1 MHRNFRCAFV
11 VLISTLLVVQNTI
24 TGYAQDTGSSQ
35 TGTIDS
41 TTTSATASAHKR
53 TTHKKRHIVRRRRTT
68 RSTGIPSDLNS
79 DSDQASSKDRLSTVI
94 RLSDGVRTWKPS
106 RRMLGVSYA
115 NGGTNNST
123 PGTFEFTVDRDK
135 LKRYLSRIKG
145 YTDRSATVSHPAV
158 VSANPDDDGT
168 EQAPATIIAGH
179 DGEALDVN
187 ASVDRIQH
195 AVQSQPTTTH
205 LDLVMVTKHAAV
217 SEQDLTGIDTRIG
230 YFVTRFNAGDVG
242 RTQTVRRAIE
252 LIDKTVVP
260 PGATFSIN
268 KSVGERTAERGF
280 GSGHVFVDG
289 HMEVQL
295 GGGMCQVA
303 TTLFNAAMIANLK
316 IVERH
321 QHVRTIPYASPGRDA
336 TVYWGQKDFKFQND
350 TDAPIYISY
359 KTNHSHAIIS
369 LFGKGVEG
377 RKVKLISH
385 YRRLGERHYTGVF
398 YRVVSYP
405 DGRVEKSTPYYS
417 NYDWPPTLDYSR

>member
-1 MHRNFRCAFV
+1 MHRDFRCAFV
-11 VLISTLLVVQNTI
+11 VLISTLLLVQNVI
-24 TGYAQDTGSSQ
+24 AGHAQDTGSIQ
-35 TGTIDS
+35 
-41 TTTSATASAHKR
+41 SATSDSINTPAATSPAKR
-53 TTHKKRHIVRRRRTT
+53 PTHKKRRTVRRRRV
-68 RSTGIPSDLNS
+68 SSSSDIPSDLNS
-79 DSDQASSKDRLSTVI
+79 NPESATSGDRLSTVI

-115 NGGTNNST
+115 NAGSDSSA
-123 PGTFEFTVDRDK
+123 PGDFQFVVDRDK
-135 LKRYLSRIKG
+135 LKRYLLRIKD
-145 YTDRSATVSHPAV
+145 YTDRPAAAARPKV
-158 VSANPDDDGT
+158 VSSAPDDDGT
-168 EQAPATIIAGH
+168 EQVPATIIPGH

-195 AVQSQPTTTH
+195 AIQSQPTTTH
-205 LDLVMVTKHAAV
+205 IQLVMVTKHAPAV
-217 SEQDLTGIDTRIG
+217 VQDLTGIDSRIG
-230 YFVTRFNAGDVG
+230 YFVTRFNPGDVG

-260 PGATFSIN
+260 PGAVFSIN
-268 KSVGERTAERGF
+268 QAVGERTAERGF
-280 GSGHVFVDG
+280 GQGHVFVDG
-289 HMEVQL
+289 HMEIQL

-303 TTLFNAAMIANLK
+303 TTMFNAAMIANLK

-336 TVYWGQKDFKFQND
+336 TVYWGSKDFKFQND

-359 KTNHSHAIIS
+359 KTTRNHAIVS
-369 LFGKGVEG
+369 LFGKGVAG

-405 DGRVEKSTPYYS
+405 DGHVEKSTPYYS
-417 NYDWPPTLDYSR
+417 DYEWTPALDYSR